1 MRNYDC
7 SEYPQCLTEAA
18 LKNVKDMQCGSCQKG
33 NIDGRLS
40 ASNPALLRE
49 LALQCLGLLL
59 AVFPEPPEA
68 PAIPH
73 PKEIRGWR
81 ITWNKRLNYFRG
93 YKKIGGKIRYAYMG
107 KTLDGAES
115 KILAREKIC
124 RNFYDGTDIH

>member
-93 YKKIGGKIRYAYMG
+93 YKKIGGKICYAYLG
-107 KTLDGAES
+107 KTMEDSEL
-115 KILAREKIC
+115 KIRGREKIC
-124 RNFYDGTDIH
+124 RYFYDGTGVR